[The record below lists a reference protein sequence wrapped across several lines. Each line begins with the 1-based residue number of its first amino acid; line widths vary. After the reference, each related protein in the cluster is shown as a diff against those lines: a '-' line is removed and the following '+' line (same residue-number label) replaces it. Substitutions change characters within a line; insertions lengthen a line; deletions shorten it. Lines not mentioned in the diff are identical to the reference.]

1 MPSLQFAIGKIALLV
16 RSEVVIHT
24 APLKH
29 WNPYQLRANQN
40 FQIKPTLELHN
51 DLDVSYPS
59 TYTINVIIQLFS
71 GITLIWVVVRQQFH
85 LQWHQNLLPPCSQ
98 LCTQWAA
105 LNHSQGMLNY
115 STKTMPPIL
124 YLYPCPGATIPTY
137 LLYRHM
143 LLKLV
148 KIHRLCVC

>member
-1 MPSLQFAIGKIALLV
+1 MASLQLAIGKTALLV

-24 APLKH
+24 APQKH

-40 FQIKPTLELHN
+40 FQINLTLELPN

-59 TYTINVIIQLFS
+59 TYTINLIIQLFS

-85 LQWHQNLLPPCSQ
+85 LQWHQNLPPLYSQ
-98 LCTQWAA
+98 LCTRQAVSNHSRVM
-105 LNHSQGMLNY
+105 LNHSK
-115 STKTMPPIL
+115 KTVAQIL
-124 YLYPCPGATIPTY
+124 YAYSSPGATIPTY
-137 LLYRHM
+137 LFYRHM

-148 KIHRLCVC
+148 